1 MLLIKNGKLMPMNGE
16 ILEGA
21 SILVVDGK
29 IKEIGSDISIPE
41 GAKIIDAEGKIVMPG
56 FIDAH
61 THLGLKEDSIQFE
74 GMDHNEMT
82 DPITPQM
89 RGIDAINPMDVTF
102 REAYE
107 AGVTSVAAGPGSAN
121 VIGGQFAAIK
131 TYGKRVDDMVI
142 KEPIAMKCAFG
153 ENPKRVYNQKGKAPT
168 TRMAIA
174 SLLRETL
181 FKAQEYRKK
190 LEASKDDPTKAPAFD
205 MKMEAMQP
213 VINREI
219 PLKVHAHRADDILT
233 AIRIAEEFDI
243 KITLDHCTEGHFIK
257 EFIKDRGLNAIVG
270 PSFNHRSKF
279 ELKHKSF
286 ITPGILNKEGIK
298 ISITT
303 DSPVVPLQ
311 YLTVC
316 AALAVKEGLDKIEA
330 LKAITINAAE
340 ILGIDDRV
348 GSLEVGKDA
357 DIVIWDD
364 EPLNIFS
371 SVIYTII
378 DGKIIYSSEDK

>member
-1 MLLIKNGKLMPMNGE
+1 MLLIKNGKIIPMNGE

-29 IKEIGSDISIPE
+29 IREVGRNISLPE
-41 GAKIIDAEGKIVMPG
+41 GAKVIDAEGKIVMPG

-74 GMDHNEMT
+74 GMDHNEKT

-107 AGVTSVAAGPGSAN
+107 SGVTSVAAGPGSAN

-131 TYGKRVDDMVI
+131 TYGKKIDNMII

-153 ENPKRVYNQKGKAPT
+153 ENPKRVYNQIGKSPT

-181 FKAQEYRKK
+181 FKAKEYK
-190 LEASKDDPTKAPAFD
+190 LSKDDPTKAPKFD

-213 VINREI
+213 VINKEI

-243 KITLDHCTEGHFIK
+243 NITLDHCTEGHLIK
-257 EFIKDRGLNAIVG
+257 EYIKDKGLDAIVG

-279 ELKHKSF
+279 ELKNKSF

-298 ISITT
+298 IAITT

-316 AALAVKEGLDKIEA
+316 AALAVKEGLDKTEA

-348 GSLEVGKDA
+348 GSIEVGKDA

-364 EPLNIFS
+364 DPLNIFS

-378 DGKIIYSSEDK
+378 DGEIIYSLQKNK